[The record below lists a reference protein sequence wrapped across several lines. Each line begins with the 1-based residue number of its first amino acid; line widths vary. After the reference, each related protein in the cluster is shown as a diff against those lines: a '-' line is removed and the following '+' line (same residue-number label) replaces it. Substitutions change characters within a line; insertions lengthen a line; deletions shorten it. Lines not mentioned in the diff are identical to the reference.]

1 MASRIRREPLDPSRS
16 SARLPARPPA
26 PAPGS
31 RLEQPGEH
39 TIGGQLAR
47 RTRLPHRQQHGSD
60 PDHRSRC
67 QLSTQLLGL
76 PAAQRVVGRQPR
88 PGGLGRHRA
97 GPINAS
103 RTGSGTVWGQH
114 LTPVG
119 AISTATSLTLR
130 CRQLEQ
136 LRRLSR
142 PGEHHPTRD
151 ALRRLPALRPA
162 ESVEGAGG
170 GADQAVAV
178 RWRRNQPV
186 RCLPGPARGRPGLG
200 ER

>member
-1 MASRIRREPLDPSRS
+1 MILPNPRLDCRLGRHLRLRHRGPDQRRGRFM
-16 SARLPARPPA
+16 
-26 PAPGS
+26 G
-31 RLEQPGEH
+31 GE
-39 TIGGQLAR
+39 LAR

-97 GPINAS
+97 GPIIAS

-114 LTPVG
+114 LTPVVVTT
-119 AISTATSLTLR
+119 TATSFTFR

-142 PGEHHPTRD
+142 PGELHPTRD

-162 ESVEGAGG
+162 ESVEGGSG
-170 GADQAVAV
+170 GADQAAAV
-178 RWRRNQPV
+178 QQIRNQPD
-186 RCLPGPARGRPGLG
+186 RPLPGPARGRPDLG
-200 ER
+200 EW